1 MKKKIGKYG
10 NLIKKYLRGQ
20 KRWITALSILMLI
33 TTGLQL
39 IAPQILSEV
48 IDGIVGDSTQKQIV
62 LLLLGYLA
70 VTLVGELVRLVT
82 TFVSNRVGW
91 KATNRMRADLVERCL
106 KQTEE
111 SLQNFKS
118 GEMIEI
124 IDGDVQ
130 KLTNFFS
137 TLVVALVQAGLLVIG
152 TLIVIFV
159 ENWLVGLVE
168 IVFVICVFLI
178 FGKIHNVAA
187 SGWKKDR
194 EHASE
199 FYGYL
204 GECIEAKE
212 DLKANGR
219 SSYVLEQ
226 IQQLLK
232 KWLPDNIKA
241 GVLGYVSYAVY
252 LVIVAISYG
261 IVFGFG
267 AFFWKRG
274 LITVG
279 TIFLLYQYNQNLIQP
294 VQRLR
299 RQLDDLQKVT
309 ASIERISVLYDQPLE
324 EDGGQPLEKG
334 EGLEISV
341 RNLNFS
347 YKPQTQV
354 LKNVSF
360 SLESNQL
367 MGVIGRT
374 GSGKT
379 TLVKLLTKLY
389 PVSDGEISINQRPL
403 SDISIDSLRE
413 NVAYVTQEVQI
424 FDASLRDNITFFDEE
439 VKDETLLGLI
449 EELGLQEWFEGLEE
463 GLDTRINEHQLSA
476 GQAQL
481 ISLIRAFLKD
491 ARLIILD
498 EAYANIDPLT
508 EKYIQN
514 VMSRLFVN
522 RTGIIIAHRLHTL
535 EQVDNVILMEQGSIV
550 ESGSYQQLK
559 EDTASKLYQ
568 LLQQNISEVLA

>member
-1 MKKKIGKYG
+1 MRKKVGKYG
-10 NLIKKYLRGQ
+10 NLIKKYLRDQ
-20 KRWITALSILMLI
+20 KRWITVLSILMII

-39 IAPQILSEV
+39 IAPQMLSRV
-48 IDGIVGDSTQKQIV
+48 IDGIVGDSTPKQIV
-62 LLLLGYLA
+62 LLLVVFLA
-70 VTLVGELVRLVT
+70 VTLLEELVKLVT
-82 TFVSNRVGW
+82 TLVSNRVGW
-91 KATNRMRADLVERCL
+91 TATNRMREDLIERCL

-118 GEMIEI
+118 GELIEI

-152 TLIVIFV
+152 TLIVIFM
-159 ENWLVGLVE
+159 ENWLIGLSE
-168 IVFVICVFLI
+168 IVFVTCVFII
-178 FGKIHNVAA
+178 FGKIHNIAA
-187 SGWKKDR
+187 SGWRKDR

-219 SSYVLEQ
+219 SSYALEQ
-226 IQQLLK
+226 IHQLLK

-252 LVIVAISYG
+252 LIIVAISYA

-267 AFFWKRG
+267 AFFWIRG
-274 LITVG
+274 LISVG
-279 TIFLLYQYNQNLIQP
+279 TIFLLYQYNQNLIHP

-299 RQLDDLQKVT
+299 RQLEDLQKVT
-309 ASIERISVLYDQPLE
+309 ASIERISVLYSQPLE
-324 EDGGQPLEKG
+324 DEGGQPLEKG

-341 RNLNFS
+341 RNLSFS
-347 YKPQTQV
+347 YKPQTPV
-354 LKNVSF
+354 LQNVSF

-389 PVSDGEISINQRPL
+389 PVSEGEIFINQLSL
-403 SDISIDSLRE
+403 SDICIDSLRE
-413 NVAYVTQEVQI
+413 NIVYVTQEVQI
-424 FDASLRDNITFFDEE
+424 FDASFRDNITFFDEE
-439 VKDETLLGLI
+439 VKDNRLLELI

-463 GLDTRINEHQLSA
+463 GLDTRINGHKMSA

-481 ISLIRAFLKD
+481 IALIRAFLKD

-514 VMSRLFVN
+514 VMRRLFVN
-522 RTGIIIAHRLHTL
+522 RTGIIIAHRLNTL
-535 EQVDNVILMEQGSIV
+535 EQVDKVILMEKGSIV
-550 ESGSYQQLK
+550 ESGSYQELK
-559 EDTASKLYQ
+559 EDATSKLYQ
-568 LLQQNISEVLA
+568 LLRQNISEVLA